1 VVRSTSPARPAGVL
15 IGAAAAVLSVAGRFG
30 RRAALRGGLAAG
42 LVTVT
47 GLGTARARGGR
58 AAGATPI
65 AAATA
70 FATGASMEMPW
81 AALPLAAG
89 AAWIGTKAIAA
100 GGRPHVLAG
109 AAAAGVGVALASRR
123 AWPVAPHEAAAA
135 RRHLHR
141 GEASPLPDGKGLTVI
156 VNAEAGSAL
165 NGGAGGPLRERLPR
179 ARVVETDEGADLP
192 EVLAAEADDSID
204 ALGIVG
210 GDGSVNT
217 AAQVALDLG
226 VPLVV
231 VPSGTLNHL
240 ARDLGLDGVDD
251 AVAAIARGDVVEIDV
266 GRLDGRPFL
275 NTAAFGAYPD
285 LVDARER
292 IEDRIGKWP
301 AFVLALV
308 RVARRAEPC
317 DVELDGRRRRV
328 WMVFVGNCCY
338 HPSGFAPSWR
348 ERLDDGRLDVRVVD
362 ASRRLAR
369 TRLLFAALSG
379 RLGRSRVYEQSLV
392 RHLEVRSCEGP
403 LRVALDGE
411 TLDVSAEFVVDKAPE
426 RLRVFVPAR

>member
-1 VVRSTSPARPAGVL
+1 
-15 IGAAAAVLSVAGRFG
+15 
-30 RRAALRGGLAAG
+30 
-42 LVTVT
+42 
-47 GLGTARARGGR
+47 
-58 AAGATPI
+58 
-65 AAATA
+65 
-70 FATGASMEMPW
+70 
-81 AALPLAAG
+81 
-89 AAWIGTKAIAA
+89 
-100 GGRPHVLAG
+100 
-109 AAAAGVGVALASRR
+109 
-123 AWPVAPHEAAAA
+123 
-135 RRHLHR
+135 
-141 GEASPLPDGKGLTVI
+141 LPDGKGLTVI

-192 EVLAAEADDSID
+192 DVLAAEADDGID

-217 AAQVALDLG
+217 AAQAALDLG

-411 TLDVSAEFVVDKAPE
+411 TLDASPEFVVDKAPE